1 MHHSPIHM
9 NLVDDQGA
17 LGEIEQNEA
26 ADRKKEKKGERM
38 GRGKR
43 EKVRK

>member
-26 ADRKKEKKGERM
+26 ADRKKEKKGERI
-38 GRGKR
+38 GRGR
-43 EKVRK
+43 EKRKT

>member
-26 ADRKKEKKGERM
+26 ADCKKEKKGERM